1 MGYSRR
7 GREHDSSKVGDA
19 TASKVGAGTLIQARG
34 GVPASKVGGTTLT
47 EQLGDSTGGD
57 ELHRIAAAGVAGP
70 GGPLPHGDTIQRMFG
85 RHDVSGIEAHV
96 GSGAETATRALG
108 AQAYATGH
116 HVAFV
121 GTPSLHTAA
130 HEAAHVVQQRAGI
143 QLKGG
148 VGMAGDAHEQHAD
161 AVADLVVQGRSA
173 EGLLAQ
179 YAQTSSGAGGAGQA
193 AVQRQTPGDSSGPPA
208 SSTNPDAPPVK
219 ETAWNAKL
227 DTSTDTLIQAFDKAG
242 WNLDVITA
250 KIAIGLKSSPLA
262 YIEVIGNWQ
271 PDISKGTSS
280 EIKEQTTA
288 RAATVRKALQQWGA
302 FPDQRLRSTVRS
314 MSIDG
319 SAPPGSFHD
328 IEVWF
333 RTGTTTAAPPMVSG
347 TTPAQP
353 GPGTPP
359 KPNALPTVPPETTK
373 RMKDLGDLIAAA
385 GDAATRDKLIKELRD
400 LVIKIQP
407 FLSDDEAK
415 KTLNDAIT
423 SGVAEGIKA
432 AIKAALEALAGKSA
446 TQMPADPSHTGPD
459 VKPADL
465 KEKIFKT
472 PELPLPF
479 DKPPEAKRFSF
490 EFQSLKASYQPNAA
504 IEFTLRTPDDF
515 EPNGTAGAGRVVLL
529 ALDDYQKNGG
539 LGADALAQKYV
550 EAKGAVTMSLTAPEK
565 AGAYVLAV
573 RVGMEFREA
582 SREFKVAKP

>member
-1 MGYSRR
+1 M
-7 GREHDSSKVGDA
+7 GDA
-19 TASKVGAGTLIQARG
+19 AVSKIGASTLIQARSDGPASKVGASTLA
-34 GVPASKVGGTTLT
+34 
-47 EQLGDSTGGD
+47 EQLGDGTGGGG
-57 ELHRIAAAGVAGP
+57 LRQTAAAGVAGP
-70 GGPLPHGDTIQRMFG
+70 GRPLPHGDTIQRAFG
-85 RHDVSGIEAHV
+85 RHDVTGIEAHV
-96 GSGAETATRALG
+96 GGGAQTASRALG
-108 AQAYATGH
+108 AEAYATGH
-116 HVAFV
+116 HVAFA

-148 VGMAGDAHEQHAD
+148 VGVAGDPHEQHAD

-179 YAQTSSGAGGAGQA
+179 YAQTSSSAGSAGQA
-193 AVQRQTPGDSSGPPA
+193 AVQRQPSGDSSGPPA

-227 DTSTDTLIQAFDKAG
+227 DTSTDTLIQAFDKGA

-250 KIAIGLKSSPLA
+250 KIAIGLKSSPVA

-271 PDISKGTSS
+271 PDTSKGTSS
-280 EIKEQTTA
+280 EIKEQATA
-288 RAATVRKALQQWGA
+288 QAATVRKALQQWGA
-302 FPDQRLRSTVRS
+302 FPDQRLRSTTRS

-319 SAPPGSFHD
+319 TAPPGSFHD
-328 IEVWF
+328 TEVWF
-333 RTGTTTAAPPMVSG
+333 RTGTTAATPPIVSG
-347 TTPAQP
+347 ATPAQP

-359 KPNALPTVPPETTK
+359 KPDPLPKVPPETTK

-385 GDAATRDKLIKELRD
+385 GDAATKDPLIKELRD

-407 FLSDDEAK
+407 FLSDEEAK

-446 TQMPADPSHTGPD
+446 TEMPADPSHTGPD
-459 VKPADL
+459 VKPVDL
-465 KEKIFKT
+465 KEKILKS

-479 DKPPEAKRFSF
+479 DKPPEVKRYSF
-490 EFQSLKASYQPNAA
+490 EFQSLKASYPPNAS
-504 IEFTLRTPDDF
+504 IDFTLRTPTDF
-515 EPNGTAGAGRVVLL
+515 DPNGAAGAGRVVLL

-539 LGADALAQKYV
+539 LSADALAQKRI

-565 AGAYVLAV
+565 EGTYVLGI

-582 SREFKVAKP
+582 SREFKVAKS